1 MTGRAGGASA
11 TSLGPGLATLAI
23 VGASFGFASISI
35 ATVLGTRAGTPLTA
49 LVSGRF
55 LLAGLLL
62 AVLVGGRPALAIGRD
77 RALPLLLR
85 GGVAQAL
92 INLLTLSAL
101 AYIPAASAVFL
112 FYTYPAW
119 VAIFA
124 AVRGS
129 ERIGRLRAVALLLS
143 LAGIVVMVGLPG
155 AASLHPLGMV
165 LSLTGAVVYAIY
177 LPLLRRLQQD
187 VDPLVATFYIAAG
200 VFTILAT
207 VGAIRGELTWRLP
220 LVSLAAV
227 AWLAVVSTVV
237 AFWLFMRGLATLGPV
252 QTSIVATVEPFFA
265 ALLAAIVLGQ
275 PITIPTIIGG
285 TFIAVA
291 VLLLQRHSP

>member
-1 MTGRAGGASA
+1 MTDHAGGKSV
-11 TSLGPGLATLAI
+11 TPLSPGMATLAI

-35 ATVLGTRAGTPLTA
+35 ATVLGTGAGTPLSV
-49 LVSGRF
+49 LVAGRF
-55 LLAGLLL
+55 LIAGLLL
-62 AVLVGGRPALAIGRD
+62 AVWVGGRPALAIGRH

-85 GGVAQAL
+85 GGGAQAL

-101 AYIPAASAVFL
+101 AYIPAASSVFL

-124 AVRGS
+124 ALRGS
-129 ERIGRLRAVALLLS
+129 ERIGHRRAVALVFS
-143 LAGIVVMVGLPG
+143 LVGIVMMVGLPG
-155 AASLHPLGMV
+155 ATALHPLGMV
-165 LSLTGAVVYAIY
+165 LALTGAVAYALYI
-177 LPLLRRLQQD
+177 PLLRRLQQG

-200 VFTILAT
+200 VFTILAM
-207 VGAIRGELTWRLP
+207 VGAARGELDWRLP
-220 LVSLAAV
+220 LMSVAAV
-227 AWLAVVSTVV
+227 TWLAIVSTVM

-275 PITIPTIIGG
+275 PITIPTIVGG
-285 TFIAVA
+285 SFIAVA
-291 VLLLQRHSP
+291 VLLLQRREP